1 MVISFFLYSIPLLRL
16 CLVMPQSD
24 LRSLLPSVPADPPPM
39 ALLDPRHLVRQLP
52 GHPFRLAMST
62 LSLKVSLLDYFIDLI
77 LAILSR
83 LNFGRR
89 MKCVCNMIGKK
100 LG

>member
-1 MVISFFLYSIPLLRL
+1 
-16 CLVMPQSD
+16 MPQSD
-24 LRSLLPSVPADPPPM
+24 LKSLLPSVPADPPPM

-62 LSLKVSLLDYFIDLI
+62 LSLKVSLIDYFIDPI